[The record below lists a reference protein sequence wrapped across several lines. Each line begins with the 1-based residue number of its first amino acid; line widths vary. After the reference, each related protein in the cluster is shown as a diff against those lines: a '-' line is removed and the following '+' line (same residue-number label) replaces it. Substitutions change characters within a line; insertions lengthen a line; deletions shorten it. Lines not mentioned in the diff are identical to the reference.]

1 MQKANKDVEQG
12 AFMRVLLNFSE
23 HTFYRTTP
31 GDYIWKDIYLFFWK
45 ISGKKHKNILGA
57 CFVRFCI
64 KCFWKTCKL
73 FPKHEVVKVRIT
85 AQTMKFSIKEFFSKV
100 TKSARKCGF
109 GHIYWINPLW
119 KTSFFVQ
126 CMIRIIDG
134 IKT

>member
-31 GDYIWKDIYLFFWK
+31 GDYIWKGIYLFFRK

-109 GHIYWINPLW
+109 GHNYWINPLW

-126 CMIRIIDG
+126 CMTRIIDG